1 MFGAILNPYQVDFFG
16 YLFQNISAFD
26 QEVDTLTR
34 KNKQKWTSEGVH
46 YIDDL
51 DAATT
56 IYCILGRV

>member
-26 QEVDTLTR
+26 QEVNTLTR
-34 KNKQKWTSEGVH
+34 KNNQKWASERVQ
-46 YIDDL
+46 YIDDMSYV
-51 DAATT
+51 TT